1 MLIDINNNARL
12 SSDVLKVK
20 VQHITGNVSRVQSWN
35 LFYNDSLIKARK
47 KQSKCCWNTSNTFS
61 APKPPLTG
69 CWHITHS
76 GFFKHWWK
84 MVPSIWI
91 CHFCKLCFV
100 WCIPVRISVIWGA
113 VQLMIV
119 IAKRIKFPAQE
130 QGVPV
135 IQVVVKRFLSLV
147 VKVFPASSF
156 SRCYQVLMRFYAVN
170 ITRTLKN
177 IVSFSSPEPRI
188 L

>member
-1 MLIDINNNARL
+1 ML
-12 SSDVLKVK
+12 SFLKPLQK
-20 VQHITGNVSRVQSWN
+20 RHNERCNGSHMPLKPHKDEKPKMTAIPQHLK
-35 LFYNDSLIKARK
+35 LFASPPAE
-47 KQSKCCWNTSNTFS
+47 TFS

-76 GFFKHWWK
+76 GFFRHWWK

-119 IAKRIKFPAQE
+119 TAKRIRFPAQE

-147 VKVFPASSF
+147 GQVFPASSF

-170 ITRTLKN
+170 ITRALKN
-177 IVSFSSPEPRI
+177 IVSFSSPELRI